1 MAQQL
6 VYGSYRKGDATF
18 TFRMSDRYAVVSEP
32 FKGKHKKPQD
42 VRSRLARKQHWRER
56 NTDKVAIENVR
67 KMLRENAC
75 K

>member
-6 VYGSYRKGDATF
+6 VNGSYRKGDVTF
-18 TFRMSDRYAVVSEP
+18 TFRMSDRYAVVSDP
-32 FKGKHKKPQD
+32 FKGKHMKPQD
-42 VRSRLARKQHWRER
+42 VRSRLARKQHWRKR
-56 NTDKVAIENVR
+56 NADKVAIENVR

>member
-6 VYGSYRKGDATF
+6 VNGSYRKSDVTF

-32 FKGKHKKPQD
+32 FQGKHKKPQD

-56 NTDKVAIENVR
+56 NTDKLAIENVR
-67 KMLRENAC
+67 KMLRENAL

>member
-6 VYGSYRKGDATF
+6 VNGSYRKGDVTF

-42 VRSRLARKQHWRER
+42 RKTILLRKLHWKARKDEMY
-56 NTDKVAIENVR
+56 N
-67 KMLRENAC
+67 
-75 K
+75 